1 MMHPIHEY
9 IDDPKMIEIAK
20 KPELFCEHYGI
31 PVTRIS
37 DVSAE
42 KTGRLTTFT
51 HKGNPYKRVELV
63 AKAHYE
69 AQGLEVSWSEGVSI
83 LLIKVGIMGA
93 LARRIKDTFSMKSI
107 DEYLPDKPTSLLDQ
121 GHYEVMSSSYEKLK
135 SDFEQASVGCYTLM
149 RNHLLITMTPTSV
162 SPKNEL
168 ESTTSE
174 PELIE
179 SKSIVTQNSLF
190 HKIHDLELVRLRQ
203 KMAFDE
209 IKAHPPIV
217 ELIEHMNNYIC
228 EQQLRY
234 SAPNQKYKLVNYN
247 DWTIQFARRLIEVLG
262 LEIFSVDNFLTV
274 TDNPTIM
281 SVSDLTILDPVAKVL
296 RFVEVKNDDGFTPLQ
311 LFHLQEWLKMAN
323 EIRSPFELCLV
334 QPT

>member
-1 MMHPIHEY
+1 MNPIHEY

-20 KPELFCEHYGI
+20 KPERFCEHYGI
-31 PVTRIS
+31 PVTRIV

-51 HKGNPYKRVELV
+51 YKGNPYKRVELV

-83 LLIKVGIMGA
+83 LLIKVSIMGA

-107 DEYLPDKPTSLLDQ
+107 DEYLPDKPLSFLDQ
-121 GHYEVMSSSYEKLK
+121 LDHERMSLSYEKFK
-135 SDFEQASVGCYTLM
+135 SEFEQASVGCYSLM
-149 RNHLLITMTPTSV
+149 KSHFRNSMTPTSE
-162 SPKNEL
+162 SFKNKL

-174 PELIE
+174 SELIE
-179 SKSIVTQNSLF
+179 SRPIITQQYLF
-190 HKIHDLELVRLRQ
+190 HQIHDPDLVRLRL
-203 KMAFDE
+203 KIAFDE
-209 IKAHPPIV
+209 IKAHPPID

-228 EQQLRY
+228 EEQVKY
-234 SAPNQKYKLVNYN
+234 SAPSQKYQLAKYN
-247 DWTIQFARRLIEVLG
+247 DWTIQFARRLIEVMG
-262 LEIFSVDNFLTV
+262 LEIFSVDSFLDV
-274 TDNPTIM
+274 RDDPAIM
-281 SVSDLTILDPVAKVL
+281 SVSDLTVLDPVAKVL
-296 RFVEVKNDDGFTPLQ
+296 RFVEVKNEDGFTPLQ
-311 LFHLQEWLKMAN
+311 LFHLQEWLKMSN